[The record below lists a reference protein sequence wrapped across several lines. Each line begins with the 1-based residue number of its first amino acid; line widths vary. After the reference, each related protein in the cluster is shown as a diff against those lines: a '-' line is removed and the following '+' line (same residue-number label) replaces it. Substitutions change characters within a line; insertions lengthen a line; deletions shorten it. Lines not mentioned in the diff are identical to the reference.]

1 MIRLRS
7 LALVI
12 ALSVVGASTLLWAQ
26 KPTPT
31 EGQPTCPPKKQ
42 GRAAFPVNR
51 DKGESVEARSL
62 RADLDA
68 SLSGDERLHQ
78 ADLEMQKRE
87 LFRQIKEGA
96 R

>member
-12 ALSVVGASTLLWAQ
+12 ALSVVGASTFLWAQ
-26 KPTPT
+26 NPTPT

-51 DKGESVEARSL
+51 DKGEPICAK
-62 RADLDA
+62 DKNTFNHN
-68 SLSGDERLHQ
+68 LH
-78 ADLEMQKRE
+78 MKPTR
-87 LFRQIKEGA
+87 R
-96 R
+96 